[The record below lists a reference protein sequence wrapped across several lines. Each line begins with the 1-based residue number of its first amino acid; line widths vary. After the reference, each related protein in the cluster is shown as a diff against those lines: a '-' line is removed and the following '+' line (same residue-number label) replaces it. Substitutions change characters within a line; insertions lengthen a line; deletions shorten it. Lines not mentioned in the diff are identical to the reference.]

1 VRRQPAPATTGDR
14 AFFRTPV
21 LDSRPMRRL
30 VLAIA
35 LLAVVAAGCGQS
47 EGETH
52 ATTEGVYLEIGG
64 LAYQIEMSRYMNAN
78 DIEDREYLKGLSSG
92 TAQPGPDET
101 WFGVW
106 VRVENFSGEARP
118 AADTWEIRDTLDKIY
133 RPIPIDTDSN
143 VFAFQKGI
151 EVPPGVTLPLP
162 STAAGQGPIQGSLL
176 LFKIKNDSLQNRPLE
191 LRFSNGSQGEIGS
204 YDLDV

>member
-1 VRRQPAPATTGDR
+1 
-14 AFFRTPV
+14 
-21 LDSRPMRRL
+21 MRRL
-30 VLAIA
+30 VLVIA
-35 LLAVVAAGCGQS
+35 LFAVVAAGCGQS

-52 ATTEGVYLEIGG
+52 ATTEGVYLDIGG

-78 DIEDREYLKGLSSG
+78 DTEDREYLKGLPAG
-92 TAQPGPDET
+92 TAQPAPDET

-133 RPIPIDTDSN
+133 RPLPIDTKVN
-143 VFAFQKGI
+143 VFALDTHTAVPAKGVI
-151 EVPPGVTLPLP
+151 PNPE
-162 STAAGQGPIQGSLL
+162 TAPGQGPIQGLLL
-176 LFKIKNDSLQNRPLE
+176 LFKIKDDSLQNRPLE
-191 LRFSNGSQGEIGS
+191 LRFSNGPQGETGT